1 MLTLDSERPSQSGR
15 NMLESVDDLFRNR
28 WTVCA
33 GISGRISSESV
44 DGMVRITHSGWVQ
57 TYKRMVGTLDLD
69 EISFA
74 EAYAMLRQF
83 LDPVLGSRIEVARW
97 NPSKWD
103 WE

>member
-1 MLTLDSERPSQSGR
+1 MRLAIRATYDNAETHNVPDKLPSPP
-15 NMLESVDDLFRNR
+15 
-28 WTVCA
+28 
-33 GISGRISSESV
+33 
-44 DGMVRITHSGWVQ
+44 SGWVQ